1 MFSTKDERIEKAREA
16 ACQSLGVVTD
26 SLINREGVHTAM
38 EQDLLISLAA
48 RLALQAT
55 DNDLGKLDRA
65 LAAIRTLLE
74 RDYPHLAAHFAEPQF
89 ETW

>member
-1 MFSTKDERIEKAREA
+1 MFSTKDERIERAREG

-26 SLINREGVHTAM
+26 SLINKEGAHTPM

-48 RLALQAT
+48 RLVLQAM

-65 LAAIRTLLE
+65 LAAIKTLLE
-74 RDYPHLAAHFAEPQF
+74 RDYPHLDHRRTDFDQLR
-89 ETW
+89 